1 MKTILSLLAA
11 TLLLSFSS
19 AGMAEEPAKDARDC
33 SKSAR
38 PQYCEAVKA
47 AEEACNGKPEAKRW
61 ACVKAKLAE
70 SSAK

>member
-1 MKTILSLLAA
+1 MKTMLSLLATA
-11 TLLLSFSS
+11 LLLSFSS
-19 AGMAEEPAKDARDC
+19 ACMAEEPAKGARDC

-38 PQYCEAVKA
+38 PQYCETVKA
-47 AEEACNGKPEAKRW
+47 AEVACNGQPEAKRW